1 MFDLV
6 KTMKESAASEDLSG
20 INNGPSDCVLV
31 YQSQECVDL
40 VKEMFQFEGW
50 DEPQF
55 IKNTDV
61 NKKFY
66 EEQKSNIVL
75 LELCNSE
82 TMADD
87 AQNFASH
94 LPTRKGLI
102 IIGQQDSIVK
112 LRELKEM
119 GFYYLYW
126 PINKFEFSDFIL
138 NVQANL
144 ESFSGVSEKRKA
156 KRVAVVGSKGGVG
169 TSLIS
174 TELSSMLST
183 QSIDTILVDHQYSDS
198 NIDVLI
204 GLENFQSRLIDEYSV
219 PIHELDND
227 GALSYLTQVRKNFR
241 LLSLQGEQ
249 DQKFIYDY
257 NQTLCELL
265 NRSANFIIEDFS
277 GSVDFK
283 ITPHALIEIYDVII
297 VVLEPSVSS
306 VRNARTLLS
315 ALEQNQVSQSRR
327 TRIIT
332 LANHHRPESTFV
344 IGQGDITKYLE
355 SKVDIDMPYCKRLSH
370 LIVEGK
376 RAHKHEK
383 SIRKTIED
391 LSNLINGQSVQKHQG
406 WLNRLVAR

>member
-6 KTMKESAASEDLSG
+6 KTMRESAAAEDLSG

-55 IKNTDV
+55 IKNADV
-61 NKKFY
+61 DKKFY

-75 LELCNSE
+75 LELCDSE

-102 IIGQQDSIVK
+102 IIGQLDSIVK

-174 TELSSMLST
+174 T
-183 QSIDTILVDHQYSDS
+183 
-198 NIDVLI
+198 
-204 GLENFQSRLIDEYSV
+204 
-219 PIHELDND
+219 
-227 GALSYLTQVRKNFR
+227 
-241 LLSLQGEQ
+241 
-249 DQKFIYDY
+249 
-257 NQTLCELL
+257 
-265 NRSANFIIEDFS
+265 
-277 GSVDFK
+277 
-283 ITPHALIEIYDVII
+283 
-297 VVLEPSVSS
+297 
-306 VRNARTLLS
+306 
-315 ALEQNQVSQSRR
+315 
-327 TRIIT
+327 
-332 LANHHRPESTFV
+332 
-344 IGQGDITKYLE
+344 
-355 SKVDIDMPYCKRLSH
+355 
-370 LIVEGK
+370 
-376 RAHKHEK
+376 
-383 SIRKTIED
+383 
-391 LSNLINGQSVQKHQG
+391 
-406 WLNRLVAR
+406 